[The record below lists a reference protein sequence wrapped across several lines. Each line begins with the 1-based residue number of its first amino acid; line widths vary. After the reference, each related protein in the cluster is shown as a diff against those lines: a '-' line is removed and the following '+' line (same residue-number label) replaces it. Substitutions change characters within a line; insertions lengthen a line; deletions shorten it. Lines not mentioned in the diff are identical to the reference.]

1 MGPAPRPTAAKTSSP
16 AGPACPAFSAVPAPL
31 PSAVGAALPPV
42 PVLGPV
48 FGGGS
53 VPSVL
58 PLPSAVPRAAAV
70 ATCAP
75 AATTTAAILNG
86 PQMVTAASA
95 IAAVARP
102 MHPVL
107 ATPCV
112 DAGQPPVSAAVVPS
126 SQPSTVP
133 AATATVPLSTPGATT
148 VNASMI
154 PAVDNPM
161 ETLFRPRVSSLPS
174 AELAATT
181 NTTASASEMVTTAAN
196 AIAMGT
202 VDPAVHPM
210 QPMPTTP
217 LVVSSLPSAES
228 VAAASMSAAANNTA
242 AAAPASDMAT
252 PVANAI
258 MMPAVATTAHPMQP
272 VLDPSPGADAAQP
285 PVLALSE
292 PPLVAPVVSSHAIA
306 PVVSSQPSVRPSAE
320 PVAAA
325 LNAATACTPAITASA
340 HAVMMPAVATA
351 AAHPMQP
358 VLPCRGA
365 GADQPPVLALPEPPA
380 GTPVLSSQP
389 SAEPV
394 AAACPAATAHTAAN
408 ALMMP
413 AVATTAHPGQP
424 MLPCPAAGADQPPVL
439 ALPEPPAVT
448 PVLSSQPSAEP
459 VAAACP
465 EATAH
470 TAANAVMMPAVATA
484 AHPGQPVLP
493 CPAAGADQLSVLA
506 LPEPPVVAPVLSS
519 QPSAEPVAA
528 ALPPAESPAM
538 SSQPTAEPVAAAC
551 PAATAH
557 TAANP
562 ASAHAVMMPTVAA
575 VTRLMQP
582 PLATPVAD
590 AALPPV
596 SALPEPPAVG
606 ATVAHLA
613 PSASPPPVSSLPG
626 PATAAPGTVVL
637 APAANPE
644 PSTNAFPLVAAA
656 LPKPVGDSVGP
667 GVAKVSDDLAS
678 VTALGWKCETGINV
692 KFGPHG
698 QVEFEESLWWDG
710 ARPGYVFKKD
720 HHGLG
725 YYIDTVP
732 ASQAAWECH
741 LHEMG
746 WSSGPQLKSD
756 PRTGEPPSG
765 PKTGEPPSGP
775 KTGEPPSSPQTGE
788 PPSGPQTGE
797 PPSGPQSIL
806 RKPPAAALEIQEPP
820 YSRNAAAKLIERVK
834 RNAKRMSQLDAD
846 VQALINSDKD
856 DDRKRLLDLVVGA
869 RGNMDQVQ
877 TSFEFESNEVDSDLT
892 NMVPVTEKEL
902 ERMYGEKTAEVKEH
916 KERMGLCKDDPNLP
930 GGKVYQV
937 FRDQVT
943 TGTKITASASSS
955 SSSERPP
962 AAREPP
968 STLISGLNKKGMDGP
983 TDKRKVSFVDNTKG
997 DGKADDNKGDAEKGD
1012 AGGDEKPNAEKE
1024 PKQKKPKTVK
1034 VTPTTALDRG
1044 NDLLTRILDKKKTA
1058 ESHKTDLYHRLS
1070 DLTHKKINEDQP

>member
-1 MGPAPRPTAAKTSSP
+1 
-16 AGPACPAFSAVPAPL
+16 
-31 PSAVGAALPPV
+31 
-42 PVLGPV
+42 
-48 FGGGS
+48 
-53 VPSVL
+53 
-58 PLPSAVPRAAAV
+58 
-70 ATCAP
+70 
-75 AATTTAAILNG
+75 
-86 PQMVTAASA
+86 
-95 IAAVARP
+95 
-102 MHPVL
+102 
-107 ATPCV
+107 
-112 DAGQPPVSAAVVPS
+112 
-126 SQPSTVP
+126 
-133 AATATVPLSTPGATT
+133 
-148 VNASMI
+148 
-154 PAVDNPM
+154 
-161 ETLFRPRVSSLPS
+161 
-174 AELAATT
+174 
-181 NTTASASEMVTTAAN
+181 
-196 AIAMGT
+196 
-202 VDPAVHPM
+202 
-210 QPMPTTP
+210 
-217 LVVSSLPSAES
+217 
-228 VAAASMSAAANNTA
+228 
-242 AAAPASDMAT
+242 
-252 PVANAI
+252 
-258 MMPAVATTAHPMQP
+258 MQP

-325 LNAATACTPAITASA
+325 LNAATACAPAITASA
-340 HAVMMPAVATA
+340 HAVMMPAVAT

-413 AVATTAHPGQP
+413 AVATAAHPGQP

-465 EATAH
+465 AATAH

-528 ALPPAESPAM
+528 ALPPADSPAM

-575 VTRLMQP
+575 VTHLMQP

-678 VTALGWKCETGINV
+678 VTALKWKCETGINV
-692 KFGPHG
+692 K
-698 QVEFEESLWWDG
+698 
-710 ARPGYVFKKD
+710 Y
-720 HHGLG
+720 GLG

-775 KTGEPPSSPQTGE
+775 KTGEPPSSPQTRE

-797 PPSGPQSIL
+797 PPSGPQSIP

-820 YSRNAAAKLIERVK
+820 YSRNAAAKLIEGVK

-943 TGTKITASASSS
+943 TGTKITACASSS

-1012 AGGDEKPNAEKE
+1012 AGDSDYGSGPGTLSFAGDL
-1024 PKQKKPKTVK
+1024 
-1034 VTPTTALDRG
+1034 VTE
-1044 NDLLTRILDKKKTA
+1044 LTKFSSIW
-1058 ESHKTDLYHRLS
+1058 EDLYHRLS